1 MEQLSQ
7 CTTTIEPILESLGA
21 ETTDA
26 HQPWHSRS
34 TTGEATTVRSRRTTA
49 REEPQLS
56 ATRGKPSTAK
66 NTYNYFLKRK
76 KYCPQI
82 FILPF

>member
-7 CTTTIEPILESLGA
+7 CTTAIEPILKSLGA

-26 HQPWHSRS
+26 HQPWHSCC
-34 TTGEATTVRSRRTTA
+34 TTGEATTARSRHTTA
-49 REEPQLS
+49 REEQRKAQHSQKYIKL
-56 ATRGKPSTAK
+56 
-66 NTYNYFLKRK
+66 FLKK